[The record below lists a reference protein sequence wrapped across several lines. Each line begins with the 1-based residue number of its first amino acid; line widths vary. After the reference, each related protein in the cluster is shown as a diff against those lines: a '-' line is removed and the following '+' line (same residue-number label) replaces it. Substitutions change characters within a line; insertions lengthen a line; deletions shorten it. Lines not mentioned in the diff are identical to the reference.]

1 MQPAWL
7 FLLWLDPRS
16 SRPSSQK
23 GGNTTENLASLLS
36 EAHRAVTEWQ
46 HTMMYRHDE
55 NFHLE
60 IEWRKIL
67 MNSKLRE
74 LRDHLWDKPLYD

>member
-1 MQPAWL
+1 
-7 FLLWLDPRS
+7 
-16 SRPSSQK
+16 
-23 GGNTTENLASLLS
+23 LS
-36 EAHRAVTEWQ
+36 EALDAVTEWQ

-55 NFHLE
+55 DFDLD

-67 MNSKLRE
+67 MNSKLRQ